1 MPLWCPASAPNATG
15 VYGGRK
21 VVTPV
26 CAIERPVCFASSAR
40 PVTFEVLPWSVAM
53 PSVV

>member
-1 MPLWCPASAPNATG
+1 MVVPVSAMVWPVAAAITAS
-15 VYGGRK
+15 
-21 VVTPV
+21 
-26 CAIERPVCFASSAR
+26 